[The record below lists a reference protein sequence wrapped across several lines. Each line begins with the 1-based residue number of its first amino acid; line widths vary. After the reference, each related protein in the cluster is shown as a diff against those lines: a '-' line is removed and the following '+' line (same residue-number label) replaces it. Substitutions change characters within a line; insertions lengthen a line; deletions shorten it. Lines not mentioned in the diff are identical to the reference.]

1 MHSLSKDEP
10 KIITDVRLPMPS
22 DLAPLTMLAAEI
34 LLPLPNKS
42 FPDRLLYISNRND
55 PRDHGDLI
63 SVYSVLSQGLELI
76 GTVATGLHH
85 VRGFIFFGPDDRYC
99 IAGGANGGGI
109 KVFERTEGGKNMK
122 EIAHLPVVGGGVGL
136 APTSFVC
143 L

>member
-1 MHSLSKDEP
+1 
-10 KIITDVRLPMPS
+10 MPS

-34 LLPLPNKS
+34 LLPSPNAS
-42 FPDRLLYISNRND
+42 FPTALLYVSNRND

-63 SVYSVLSQGLELI
+63 CIYAVPPAEAIGSQKLELI
-76 GTVATGLHH
+76 GTIGTGLKH

-99 IAGGANGGGI
+99 VVGGANGGGI
-109 KVFERTEGGKNMK
+109 KVFERTDGGKSMK
-122 EIAHLPVVGGGVGL
+122 EIAHLPAEDGGIGL